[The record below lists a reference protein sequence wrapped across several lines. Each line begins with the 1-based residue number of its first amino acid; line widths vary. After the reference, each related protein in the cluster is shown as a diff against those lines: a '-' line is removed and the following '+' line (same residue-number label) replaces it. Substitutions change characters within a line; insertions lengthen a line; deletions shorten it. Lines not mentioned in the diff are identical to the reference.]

1 MLPQFKITSYG
12 AFAAA
17 LIALAT
23 VTVHAQS
30 AATNSVTASATTNG
44 MDHPTYL
51 RDMVP
56 IFMGDCFRCHN
67 SQSKFLPDW
76 TNYKIAYDYRKEIKR
91 RVWDSWQHKYYKQSM
106 PAGNG
111 AECRSITVEQRELVR
126 DWVNSGAEYGVAPVA
141 TTANSTQERIQMGQ
155 HLFSTICAACHQA
168 NGQGIPEKFPPLV
181 KSDYLNASKD
191 RGIAVVL
198 HGLQGPVTV
207 NGQTYNNSMPG
218 VPLRDED
225 VANVLTYLYS
235 SFGNSGKVV
244 TPDDVKQIRAQKV
257 NMPSVRPP
265 DSVPARSAY
274 E

>member
-1 MLPQFKITSYG
+1 ML
-12 AFAAA
+12 AAV
-17 LIALAT
+17 LAASA
-23 VTVHAQS
+23 VTVHSQS
-30 AATNSVTASATTNG
+30 AATNAVAATATKNG
-44 MDHPTYL
+44 ADHPTYL

-67 SQSKFLPDW
+67 SQSKFLQNW
-76 TNYKIAYDYRKEIKR
+76 TDYKTAYQYRKEIKR

-111 AECRSITVEQRELVR
+111 AECRSITIEQRQLVR
-126 DWVNSGAEYGVAPVA
+126 DWVESGAALGVAPAVKNA
-141 TTANSTQERIQMGQ
+141 GSTGERIQMGQ

-168 NGQGIPEKFPPLV
+168 NGQGVVDKFPPLV

-191 RGIAVVL
+191 RAISVVL
-198 HGLQGPVTV
+198 HGLQGPVEV
-207 NGQTYNNSMPG
+207 NGQSFNNSMPA

-225 VANVLTYLYS
+225 VANVLTYLYN

-244 TPDDVKQIRAQKV
+244 TPDDVKEVRAQKV
-257 NMPSVRPP
+257 NVPNVPP
-265 DSVPARSAY
+265 TEATPAKKSAY